1 MRLFPQHR
9 VVLFAEDSLP
19 QRFADSLP
27 GMAIITGVL
36 VLGYHGVIV
45 RLGAA
50 HSTLLFILGVV
61 GELALLLG
69 LATLHLGSHPVHQW
83 RWRAP
88 IFAVIES
95 LTAMVMVGVLI
106 ALRSETIGAQRAHW
120 HDWLTLAQ
128 RVFFWHMVVL
138 LFFALVLSVTV
149 QWVRFAM
156 LRHEHRD
163 SAAILIHADHVKQE
177 LAHEHEAEIT

>member
-1 MRLFPQHR
+1 MRLFPRHR
-9 VVLFAEDSLP
+9 IVLTDEDSLP
-19 QRFADSLP
+19 QRFAHSLP

-36 VLGYHGVIV
+36 VQAFHGIVV

-50 HSTLLFILGVV
+50 HSSLLFLFGIV
-61 GELALLLG
+61 GQLALLLG
-69 LATLHLGSHPVHQW
+69 FATLHLGSHPVHQW

-88 IFAVIES
+88 IFAVVES
-95 LTAMVMVGVLI
+95 LTAMIMVGLLI
-106 ALRSETIGAQRAHW
+106 GLHAETIGRERAHW

-128 RVFFWHMVVL
+128 SVFFWHMFVL
-138 LFFALVLSVTV
+138 LLFALVLGLTV

-163 SAAILIHADHVKQE
+163 STAMMIHADHLKQE
-177 LAHEHEAEIT
+177 QET

>member
-1 MRLFPQHR
+1 MRLFPRHR
-9 VVLFAEDSLP
+9 VVLTDEDSLP
-19 QRFADSLP
+19 QRFAHSLP

-36 VLGYHGVIV
+36 VQAFHGVTV

-50 HSTLLFILGVV
+50 HSTLLFIVGVV
-61 GELALLLG
+61 GQLALLLG
-69 LATLHLGSHPVHQW
+69 FATLHLGSHPVHQW

-88 IFAVIES
+88 IFALVES
-95 LTAMVMVGVLI
+95 VTAMAMIGLLI
-106 ALRSETIGAQRAHW
+106 ALRAESIGTQRAHW

-128 RVFFWHMVVL
+128 SVFFWHMFVL
-138 LFFALVLSVTV
+138 LVFALVLGLTV

-163 SAAILIHADHVKQE
+163 STAMMIHADHVKQE
-177 LAHEHEAEIT
+177 QE

>member
-1 MRLFPQHR
+1 MPLFPTHR
-9 VVLFAEDSLP
+9 VVLTDEDSLP
-19 QRFADSLP
+19 QRFAHSLP

-36 VLGYHGVIV
+36 VQAFHGAVV
-45 RLGAA
+45 QLGAG
-50 HSTLLFILGVV
+50 HSTLLFVFGIV

-69 LATLHLGSHPVHQW
+69 FATLHLGSHPVHQW

-88 IFAVIES
+88 LFAAVES

-106 ALRSETIGAQRAHW
+106 ATRSETIGTQRAHW
-120 HDWLTLAQ
+120 HDWLPLAQ
-128 RVFFWHMVVL
+128 SVFFWHLVIL
-138 LFFALVLSVTV
+138 LLFALVLGLTV

-163 SAAILIHADHVKQE
+163 STAMLIHADHVKQE
-177 LAHEHEAEIT
+177 EEQETT

>member
-1 MRLFPQHR
+1 VH
-9 VVLFAEDSLP
+9 
-19 QRFADSLP
+19 SLP
-27 GMAIITGVL
+27 GTAIITGVF
-36 VLGYHGVIV
+36 VVGFHGVIV
-45 RLGAA
+45 GLGAA
-50 HSTLLFILGVV
+50 HSTPLFIIGVV

-88 IFAVIES
+88 IFAVVES
-95 LTAMVMVGVLI
+95 LTAMFMIGVLI

-120 HDWLTLAQ
+120 RDWLTLAQ

-138 LFFALVLSVTV
+138 LLFSLVLGLTV

-156 LRHEHRD
+156 LRMEHRD
-163 SAAILIHADHVKQE
+163 STAILIHADHVK
-177 LAHEHEAEIT
+177 HEQDESP